1 MKQILQKE
9 KKLLD
14 NIDDRVKSIAFKL
27 RKIRELKGLTREKFC
42 ESLVEN
48 SEYWG
53 LIERGEQAISLVK
66 LLQVCET
73 YDIPIETVVEL
84 DYQTMDDKALRDE
97 VSALLENCKGK
108 QLEMIKKFVEEIV
121 MAL

>member
-27 RKIRELKGLTREKFC
+27 RKIRELKGLKREKFC